1 MKNKLIRARLLKLA
15 RKRGKYKTFCPS
27 EIARSIDKEN
37 WRDLMHS
44 VKLEGKKMVNENL
57 LLCTQKGKPWILCL
71 QKGQSVLV
79 YHLTIV
85 QYN

>member
-1 MKNKLIRARLLKLA
+1 MKNKLIRARLLEFA
-15 RKRGKYKTFCPS
+15 RKRGKSKTFCPS

-57 LLCTQKGKPWILCL
+57 LQCTQKGKPLDPL
-71 QKGQSVLV
+71 HAKGPIRFGLPSHCSSV
-79 YHLTIV
+79 
-85 QYN
+85 